1 MHKKKSKKFASSVL
15 SIFLIG
21 TLLFTSTI
29 FSSFNTSSSQQ
40 VFAQQMNPYEPNNS
54 YDNDNNYVP
63 YSYSKYATNEN
74 KYECKKGPFEGFF
87 VSFCGIL

>member
-63 YSYSKYATNEN
+63 YYTANMQQTKTNMN
-74 KYECKKGPFEGFF
+74 VRKVHLKAF
-87 VSFCGIL
+87 S

>member
-1 MHKKKSKKFASSVL
+1 MHNNKILPSVL

-29 FSSFNTSSSQQ
+29 FSSFNTSSQQ

-54 YDNDNNYVP
+54 
-63 YSYSKYATNEN
+63 SKKEINRE
-74 KYECKKGPFEGFF
+74 
-87 VSFCGIL
+87 